1 MPINLHSL
9 KRFSTF
15 AEVVEKKQVTYF
27 GWQTKNNFNKTS
39 YGSPHDYKQR
49 KEMKLLK

>member
-15 AEVVEKKQVTYF
+15 AQVDGKTGDVFRLVNKK
-27 GWQTKNNFNKTS
+27 
-39 YGSPHDYKQR
+39 
-49 KEMKLLK
+49 

>member
-15 AEVVEKKQVTYF
+15 AEVGKQVTYF

>member
-15 AEVVEKKQVTYF
+15 AEVVEKTGDVF
-27 GWQTKNNFNKTS
+27 RLANK
-39 YGSPHDYKQR
+39 K
-49 KEMKLLK
+49 